1 MPACLERPGSHLG
14 HVHVSSRKERELDN
28 LLESAESRWAVIW
41 AWWRIYSILLI
52 FIMLRV
58 LSKTRRP
65 AAARPATAKRHAPT
79 PGALRA
85 QAHTAKPR

>member
-1 MPACLERPGSHLG
+1 VPACLERPGSHLG

-58 LSKTRRP
+58 LS
-65 AAARPATAKRHAPT
+65 AMRHAPCANPRT
-79 PGALRA
+79 LVTALRL
-85 QAHTAKPR
+85 TPLSPGKG